1 MTYLENIIELSCSSG
16 WNCIAINCTIFTS
29 ALFTFGTL
37 WMIAY
42 VIEVTIDAI
51 KK

>member
-1 MTYLENIIELSCSSG
+1 MNHLENIIELSCSSG
-16 WNCIAINCTIFTS
+16 WNCIAVNCTMIVAAF
-29 ALFTFGTL
+29 FTFGTI

-42 VIEVTIDAI
+42 AIEVVINAI